1 MRYLRDANEGKGA
14 LCYLSGPI
22 THDTSTTN
30 WRPPV
35 MNTLRER
42 FGVSIFDPFSDPKQ
56 NKTDAIKAAKEA
68 QDKQEV
74 QRLVSGFVRKDL
86 AVVDRSDFVL
96 ARFAYKH
103 VYFPEDL
110 VPELFCNDEVAM
122 KPLARLLQVPTTGT
136 IHEIINS
143 DLYHKPTLLVSEC
156 GWWTLP
162 EWLLGFIPTRYWFS
176 SFEEVYDYLQ
186 DVDRGKHM
194 NDDRWALVYG
204 LV

>member
-56 NKTDAIKAAKEA
+56 NKTGAIKAAKEA